1 MLLEV
6 KVKDFV
12 EDVASS
18 KPAPGGGSVA
28 ALTSSLGSAL
38 TSMVG
43 NLTIGRKA
51 YEKLTVEQKKQ
62 LDHNFVRSQE
72 LIKALN
78 RLTEEDTTAF
88 NGVMAAFK
96 LPKGT
101 EEEKKKRSEEIQ
113 KAMKE
118 ALEVPLTVA
127 KESLEVLKIQK
138 SFGDFGNPNAITDV
152 GVGALLA
159 YAGLEGALF
168 NVLINLQ
175 SIKDEEY
182 VKEIREKCDVLK
194 SEGNRLKNETLEVV
208 YSKLN

>member
-182 VKEIREKCDVLK
+182 VKEIREKCDALK